1 MLTQETYEEV
11 SFNVNDLGGATAL
24 TYRKTRLAAQ
34 RSYNNTKESADSLKD
49 KLIQTKD
56 AKSALKLQTQIDAL
70 ESEKKVLGEIISDCE
85 FVEEW
90 IVTGRRPGGKRGIER
105 RAAYEREKLMDPTH
119 MQSFVHPE
127 GCGSPSTI
135 GDTERERIEA
145 AMKTLSKRERECY
158 TLAHGECYSL
168 SEIGKLLFIS
178 KASVQVH
185 VRNAQRKIS
194 KYVQSQ
200 EGLV

>member
-1 MLTQETYEEV
+1 MQETYEEV
-11 SFNVNDLGGATAL
+11 SFTVTDLGGATAL
-24 TYRKTRLAAQ
+24 TYRKTRLTAQ
-34 RSYNNTKESADSLKD
+34 RSYNSAKEAMDTLKNR
-49 KLIQTKD
+49 LIQSEDQKAART
-56 AKSALKLQTQIDAL
+56 LQTKIDAL
-70 ESEKKVLGEIISDCE
+70 EAEKKVLGEIISDCE

-90 IVTGRRPGGKRGIER
+90 MVTGRRPGGKRGIER

-145 AMKTLSKRERECY
+145 AMQTLSPRERECY
-158 TLAHGECYSL
+158 ALAHGECYSL
-168 SEIGKLLFIS
+168 AEIGKLLFIS

>member
-1 MLTQETYEEV
+1 MQETYEEV
-11 SFNVNDLGGATAL
+11 SFTVTDMGGATAL

-34 RSYNNTKESADSLKD
+34 RSYNSMKESADTLKNRLSHIED
-49 KLIQTKD
+49 EK
-56 AKSALKLQTQIDAL
+56 AGLKLRTQIDAL

-90 IVTGRRPGGKRGIER
+90 MITGRRPGGKRGIER

-145 AMKTLSKRERECY
+145 AMQTLSPRERECY

-168 SEIGKLLFIS
+168 SEIGKLLKIA
-178 KASVQVH
+178 KGSVQVH
-185 VRNAQRKIS
+185 VRNAQQKIS

-200 EGLV
+200 GTLI